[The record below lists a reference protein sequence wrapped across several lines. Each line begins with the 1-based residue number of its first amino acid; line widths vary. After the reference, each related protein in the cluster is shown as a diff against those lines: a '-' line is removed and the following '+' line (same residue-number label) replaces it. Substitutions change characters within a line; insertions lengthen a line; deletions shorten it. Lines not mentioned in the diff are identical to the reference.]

1 MDIQGATIWWPLC
14 FSMAFVNTVS
24 FSHRFSTEEADFGP
38 SYEEVSIT
46 ISNDNARAL
55 CEGFFRFAMAAGY
68 LPISILNA
76 FIAMEEEY
84 GFLRRG
90 NVTLKTDAME

>member
-1 MDIQGATIWWPLC
+1 
-14 FSMAFVNTVS
+14 MAFVNTIS

-38 SYEEVSIT
+38 AYEEINMT

-68 LPISILNA
+68 MPVTILNA
-76 FIAMEEEY
+76 FAQMEEEY
-84 GFLRRG
+84 GFLRQG
-90 NVTLKTDAME
+90 DGTMGKADQE

>member
-1 MDIQGATIWWPLC
+1 M
-14 FSMAFVNTVS
+14 
-24 FSHRFSTEEADFGP
+24 
-38 SYEEVSIT
+38 T

-68 LPISILNA
+68 MPVSILNA

-84 GFLRRG
+84 GFIRRG
-90 NVTLKTDAME
+90 DVTVKQASEA

>member
-1 MDIQGATIWWPLC
+1 
-14 FSMAFVNTVS
+14 MAFVNTIS

-38 SYEEVSIT
+38 AYEEINMT

-68 LPISILNA
+68 MPVTILNA
-76 FIAMEEEY
+76 FTSMEEEY
-84 GFLRRG
+84 GFLRNG
-90 NVTLKTDAME
+90 DVTVKKTSVE